1 MDQRIEQLE
10 VKVAFLEQANAQLGE
25 QIYRQRQELAALRT
39 RLDGLLE
46 RMEAAQTQ
54 STAYTP
60 EQEKPPHY

>member
-25 QIYRQRQELAALRT
+25 EIYRQRQLLDELRT
-39 RLDGLLE
+39 RLDALLE
-46 RMEAAQTQ
+46 RVEAAQAQ
-54 STAYTP
+54 ATAYTP